1 VSGGERLALGLIGLL
16 FALVLAVV
24 YAPVLIVVAGAFVL
38 TPFGDLDWSRPT
50 LAWFAGLAHNRQIL
64 DALENTLIAGAG
76 SVAAATL
83 LGTLTAAHV
92 HGRPHRR
99 HRLLQ
104 ALIFLPFLLP
114 PLIVGLSLLIYF
126 RQVGIPTGLQA
137 VIVGHTLFVLAV
149 VFRTVLNRLKQLGR
163 SQIEASADLGA
174 RPLQTLRFVVLPQ
187 IASSLTLSAILAF
200 TLSFDETLI
209 SLFLVG
215 DQNTLPIMLWAMMR
229 TGISPEV
236 NALAAILLAVSLALI
251 LFAGLRFMRDN
262 TQEEAKS

>member
-1 VSGGERLALGLIGLL
+1 
-16 FALVLAVV
+16 
-24 YAPVLIVVAGAFVL
+24 
-38 TPFGDLDWSRPT
+38 
-50 LAWFAGLAHNRQIL
+50 
-64 DALENTLIAGAG
+64 
-76 SVAAATL
+76 
-83 LGTLTAAHV
+83 
-92 HGRPHRR
+92 
-99 HRLLQ
+99 
-104 ALIFLPFLLP
+104 
-114 PLIVGLSLLIYF
+114 
-126 RQVGIPTGLQA
+126 
-137 VIVGHTLFVLAV
+137 V

-163 SQIEASADLGA
+163 TQIEASADLGA